1 MLKSSISQNIYL
13 HDDEVDREYRDDKE
27 NWDSNCRKR
36 PSSNG
41 VRNIYGNHLTPQ
53 CNPPVT
59 PASTGYQK
67 GSSFKT
73 YSNCNTLIC
82 TPRTPL
88 SVRMCLNMQFGRVCT
103 FVSNRYTY
111 QSINY
116 FIQDIT
122 SETNTPKYRTP
133 LRKQMNFNSSTHASG
148 MKTLRNMR

>member
-88 SVRMCLNMQFGRVCT
+88 S
-103 FVSNRYTY
+103 
-111 QSINY
+111 
-116 FIQDIT
+116 DIT